1 MALACSTYTKTALH
15 TANTYTLHHA
25 CTQPIHCTHRLNAAY
40 TGVLRLKDLPALM
53 SEARAGA
60 EARDDEVSFVLGS
73 VAHTRNGDMLT
84 DDDVSDAVS
93 IDVSTHG
100 GGELTR
106 AELLPAL
113 ARIQL
118 DDRDVGTAPATVEEL
133 SDGEDS
139 DEADGLRSIVK
150 LPLPAAA
157 HVPLHPP
164 PFQKPTRLLSAT
176 LWALEESPPPLG
188 CRRAAFDRLGPELP
202 NDCWTAAAPGE
213 GATPGVAPGDLL
225 PGKAQNG
232 SRRKGTPPTGAICT
246 LQ

>member
-100 GGELTR
+100 GGQLNR

-118 DDRDVGTAPATVEEL
+118 DDRDVGTAPGTVEEL
-133 SDGEDS
+133 SDGDDS

-150 LPLPAAA
+150 LPLLAAA
-157 HVPLHPP
+157 HMPLHPP
-164 PFQKPTRLLSAT
+164 PF
-176 LWALEESPPPLG
+176 
-188 CRRAAFDRLGPELP
+188 
-202 NDCWTAAAPGE
+202 
-213 GATPGVAPGDLL
+213 
-225 PGKAQNG
+225 
-232 SRRKGTPPTGAICT
+232 
-246 LQ
+246 